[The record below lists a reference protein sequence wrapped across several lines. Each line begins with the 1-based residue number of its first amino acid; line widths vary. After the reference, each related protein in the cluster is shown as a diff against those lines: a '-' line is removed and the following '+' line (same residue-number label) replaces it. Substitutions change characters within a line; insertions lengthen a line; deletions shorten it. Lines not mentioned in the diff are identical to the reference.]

1 MKTELFSNIKK
12 KYKIGRIDSL
22 AYLLIVIFILIFIFL
37 SFGRHDA
44 LKSYLNDIGTYDQV
58 IWNMLHGRFFQIT
71 TSMYNETNFLA
82 GHFSL
87 IFLFF
92 VPFYAI
98 WASPKWLLF
107 FQALAVGLSAVPI
120 YWLAKEKLKNYWVAL
135 VFLVSYLLNPFLHNG
150 LLYDFHEVVLAAV
163 FASWAF
169 YFLEKRKNNLFIIFS
184 ILLAICQEHL
194 VLIVFM
200 MGLYAFFIQKRRK
213 FGLVISAIS
222 IAYFLSVIA
231 IVMPYF
237 SHTGKPAILEN
248 NAQYGNRYAWLGAS
262 MPEIIK
268 NIISHPLAILTV
280 ILSAERMKYL
290 FYLVLPVFSL
300 GLYSWPIL
308 IVFPLLLINLL
319 SSNPMTYDIFFYH
332 SAVLVP
338 FVYFAA
344 IITFKR
350 WFLSDMS
357 LRNFF
362 TGLILI
368 SSIAVSI
375 IFGVTPLSQK
385 YKLSDYLSTDHSK
398 RVDELKK
405 IIPGGASLSV
415 QHNLGP
421 HFSERK
427 EIYRFPLKKD
437 EVQYIML
444 DQTDPYRNNPFQIFK
459 FDYALQ
465 MEPDEWKNNIADLK
479 NSSDYDIVYDQDGY
493 LIFKRNK

>member
-12 KYKIGRIDSL
+12 KYKIDRSDFL
-22 AYLLIVIFILIFIFL
+22 AYLLIGIFVVIFVFL

-44 LKSYLNDIGTYDQV
+44 LKSYLNDIGACDQV
-58 IWNMLHGRFFQIT
+58 IWNTLHGRFFQIT
-71 TSMYNETNFLA
+71 TSMYNETNFLG
-82 GHFSL
+82 GHFSP
-87 IFLFF
+87 IFLLF
-92 VPFYAI
+92 VPFYAVF
-98 WASPKWLLF
+98 ASPKWLLF

-120 YWLAKEKLKNYWVAL
+120 YWLAKEKLKSYRIAL
-135 VFLVSYLLNPFLHNG
+135 VFLASYLLNPFLQNG

-169 YFLEKRKNNLFIIFS
+169 YFLEKRKNNLFAISS

-213 FGLVISAIS
+213 FGLAVS
-222 IAYFLSVIA
+222 IASLFYFFVIVA
-231 IVMPYF
+231 IVMPFF
-237 SHTGKPAILEN
+237 SHTGKPALLEN

-262 MPEIIK
+262 IPEIIK
-268 NIISHPLAILTV
+268 NIISHPLAILSA

-290 FYLVLPVFSL
+290 FYLVFPVFSL

-308 IVFPLLLINLL
+308 IIFPLVLINLL

-344 IITFKR
+344 IVTFRR
-350 WFLSDMS
+350 WFLNDVF
-357 LRNFF
+357 LRIFF
-362 TGLILI
+362 TVLILV
-368 SSIAVSI
+368 SSIAASI
-375 IFGVTPLSQK
+375 IFGVTPLSER
-385 YKLSDYLSTDHSK
+385 YRLNDYLPNDHSRK
-398 RVDELKK
+398 INELKK
-405 IIPGGASLSV
+405 IIPAGASLSV

-421 HFSERK
+421 HFSER
-427 EIYRFPLKKD
+427 EDIYRFPLKKD
-437 EVQYIML
+437 EAQFIVL
-444 DQTDPYRNNPFQIFK
+444 DQTDPYCSNPLQIFK

-465 MEPDEWKNNIADLK
+465 MEPDEWKNSIAGLK
-479 NSSDYDIVYDQDGY
+479 NSPGYDLTYDEDGY
-493 LIFKRNK
+493 LIFKKK

>member
-12 KYKIGRIDSL
+12 KYKIGQVDSL
-22 AYLLIVIFILIFIFL
+22 AYLLIGIFVVIFIFL

-107 FQALAVGLSAVPI
+107 FQALAVGLSAIPI
-120 YWLAKEKLKNYWVAL
+120 YWLAKEKLKNYWIAL
-135 VFLVSYLLNPFLHNG
+135 VFLISYLLNPFLHNG

-169 YFLEKRKNNLFIIFS
+169 YFLEKRKNKLFIIFS

-213 FGLVISAIS
+213 FGLIVSAIS

-231 IVMPYF
+231 VAMPYF
-237 SHTGKPAILEN
+237 SHTGKPILLEN

-268 NIISHPLAILTV
+268 NIVSHPLAILTV
-280 ILSAERMKYL
+280 ILSAERLKYL
-290 FYLVLPVFSL
+290 SFLVLPVFSL

-308 IVFPLLLINLL
+308 ILFPLVLINLL
-319 SSNPMTYDIFFYH
+319 SANPMTYDILFYH
-332 SAVLVP
+332 SAVLIP
-338 FVYFAA
+338 FVYLAA
-344 IITFKR
+344 IITFRR
-350 WFLSDMS
+350 WFLSDTY
-357 LRNFF
+357 LRIFF
-362 TGLILI
+362 TVIILI
-368 SSIAVSI
+368 SSIAASV
-375 IFGVTPLSQK
+375 IFGVTPFSQK
-385 YKLSDYLSTDHSK
+385 YRLSDYLPTDHS
-398 RVDELKK
+398 RRIDELKK
-405 IIPGGASLSV
+405 IVPADASLSV

-437 EVQYIML
+437 EAQYIVL
-444 DQTDPYRNNPFQIFK
+444 DQADPYRNNPFQVFK

-465 MEPDEWKNNIADLK
+465 MEPDDWKKSIADLK
-479 NSSDYDIVYDQDGY
+479 KSSDYDIVYDQDGY
-493 LIFKRNK
+493 LIFRKK